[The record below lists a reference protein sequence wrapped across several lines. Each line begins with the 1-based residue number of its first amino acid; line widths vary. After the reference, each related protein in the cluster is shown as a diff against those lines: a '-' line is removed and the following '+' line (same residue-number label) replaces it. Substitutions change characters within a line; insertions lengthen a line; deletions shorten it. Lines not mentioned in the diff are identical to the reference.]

1 MKLFTVICVLIGV
14 GLVAGC
20 GPADDGSLDLVCSE
34 EGPTCIEQAN
44 EACNEAYETICWRTE
59 DGYSVWL
66 ESWTDEPCGD
76 DRPGNHLVVK
86 CQ

>member
-1 MKLFTVICVLIGV
+1 
-14 GLVAGC
+14 
-20 GPADDGSLDLVCSE
+20 
-34 EGPTCIEQAN
+34 
-44 EACNEAYETICWRTE
+44 
-59 DGYSVWL
+59 VWL